1 MLHPRMK
8 RMNLRRILQSLL
20 LCVVAFSAI
29 GCVTTDEPKKKK
41 PVPPSDEASG
51 LPWNRPR
58 SFESNAGLG
67 RMMPQ
72 SR

>member
-1 MLHPRMK
+1 MK
-8 RMNLRRILQSLL
+8 RVNLRRLLQCFVLG
-20 LCVVAFSAI
+20 VVAFSVI
-29 GCVTTDEPKKKK
+29 GCVSTDEPKKKK
-41 PVPPSDEASG
+41 PVPPSDESSG

-58 SFESNAGLG
+58 SFESGAGMG

>member
-1 MLHPRMK
+1 MNRV
-8 RMNLRRILQSLL
+8 NLRRLLQSLL

-29 GCVTTDEPKKKK
+29 GCAATDEPKKKK
-41 PVPPSDEASG
+41 PVPPSDGSSS

-58 SFESNAGLG
+58 SFESNSGMG